1 MRQVAFRKLLLYVK
15 GKAETKRICRG
26 IQKEPLHPGRKQ
38 RLQIRRMRKAFRE
51 DYSMSKIQIFNNPNF
66 GEIRTV
72 EQAGEPWFVAKDIAV
87 ALGYATPRN
96 AVYKHVSDEDRGSLV
111 LETPGGKQP
120 MTIVNESGLYSL
132 ILSSKLDTAKKFKRW
147 VTSEVLP
154 TIRKHGAYMTNQT
167 IEQALQSP
175 EFLIELATKLKNEQE
190 QNRKLKAQNEEL
202 QPKALFADAVATSSS
217 TILIG
222 DFAKILQQNGYNTG
236 QKRLFAQLRDEGYLI
251 KRKGTDYNSPTQKAM
266 EMGLFEIKEGVHI
279 KPDGVVMATKTTK
292 MTGKGQIYFINRYL
306 NKNIKSLNELEMN

>member
-1 MRQVAFRKLLLYVK
+1 
-15 GKAETKRICRG
+15 
-26 IQKEPLHPGRKQ
+26 
-38 RLQIRRMRKAFRE
+38 
-51 DYSMSKIQIFNNPNF
+51 MSKIQIFNNPNF